1 MPLDDK
7 FLDGMDQALAGYADP
22 VAHLRQGLESDELT
36 LYCQP
41 IRALIGAPGY
51 PLAEILLRMRQEEKA
66 LLPPGDFLPIFEHFR
81 MMPQLD
87 RWVVRQVARRL
98 ARGSKV
104 PRLSINV
111 SSQTLEDA
119 TFPEFFAAE
128 LKATG
133 VGAGSI
139 LFEIDEA

>member
-1 MPLDDK
+1 
-7 FLDGMDQALAGYADP
+7 G
-22 VAHLRQGLESDELT
+22 T
-36 LYCQP
+36 
-41 IRALIGAPGY
+41 PGY

-81 MMPQLD
+81 MMPLLD

-119 TFPEFFAAE
+119 SFPQAFAAE

-133 VGAGSI
+133 VVPEFVEEQAVLARLKALDVGFAQGFGVYQPQPADAVLGS
-139 LFEIDEA
+139 